1 MPIMRLLGTQ
11 AEPESE
17 TAETRDAHGSI
28 VWLNTPQS
36 RANTTESRSWGQ
48 DLGGLL
54 DIRQIDFEAKGSM
67 VRICTVVHSLDHSL
81 SDDVHHSVEHTRGE
95 VDWVA
100 IPKVIPD
107 GRNT

>member
-1 MPIMRLLGTQ
+1 MRLLGTQ

-17 TAETRDAHGSI
+17 TAETREAHGSI

-54 DIRQIDFEAKGSM
+54 DIRQIDFEACFEAGFDGTYG
-67 VRICTVVHSLDHSL
+67 VICSSF
-81 SDDVHHSVEHTRGE
+81 
-95 VDWVA
+95 
-100 IPKVIPD
+100 P
-107 GRNT
+107 